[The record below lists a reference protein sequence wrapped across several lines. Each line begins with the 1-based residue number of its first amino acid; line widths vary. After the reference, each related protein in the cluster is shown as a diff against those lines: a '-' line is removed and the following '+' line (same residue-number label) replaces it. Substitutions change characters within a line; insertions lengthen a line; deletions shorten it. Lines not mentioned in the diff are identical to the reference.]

1 MANNF
6 VTDLSSYYST
16 NAASRAST
24 ADVKTA
30 KSNGYDLS
38 MEDFLQLM
46 MVELQN
52 QTIDDTADTGE
63 MLNQM
68 VQMQMVTALSN
79 MTDTNIMTYASSLV
93 GKEVTI
99 GSYDSEGN
107 LQENVITVIGTGLLN
122 GYQVIFGSDGKTYP
136 LNQIMAVGRLPD
148 VEGGDGTQKPGDG
161 TDKPG
166 DVEKPGEGTNK
177 PGDTDKPGDVEKPGE
192 GEGTE
197 KPGEG
202 EGTDEVEKPG
212 EGSTETPEV
221 PDDRPTEGTG
231 DTEDTTEDK
240 KDDVVEPT
248 QEVG

>member
-1 MANNF
+1 MANNYI
-6 VTDLSSYYST
+6 TDLSTYFNST
-16 NAASRAST
+16 NAASKASS

-38 MEDFLQLM
+38 MEDFLNLM

-52 QTIDDTADTGE
+52 QTIDDTADTSE

-99 GSYDSEGN
+99 GSYDGQGN
-107 LQENVITVIGTGLLN
+107 LEEKVISVIGTGMLN

-148 VEGGDGTQKPGDG
+148 SEDSGTTEKPGDS

-166 DVEKPGEGTNK
+166 DVEKPGEG
-177 PGDTDKPGDVEKPGE
+177 GDSTEKPGDVEKPGE
-192 GEGTE
+192 GGDTE
-197 KPGEG
+197 EPG
-202 EGTDEVEKPG
+202 DVEKPG
-212 EGSTETPEV
+212 EGGDTTETPDV
-221 PDDRPTEGTG
+221 PDDRPTEGAG
-231 DTEDTTEDK
+231 DSQDTTEEK

>member
-1 MANNF
+1 MGYIG
-6 VTDLSSYYST
+6 DLGAYVG
-16 NAASRAST
+16 AATGNGNVNGTQA
-24 ADVKTA
+24 VK
-30 KSNGYDLS
+30 KSNDGIGLD
-38 MEDFLQLM
+38 MTDFLKLM
-46 MVELQN
+46 IAQFQN
-52 QTIDDTADTGE
+52 QSIDDTADTSE

-177 PGDTDKPGDVEKPGE
+177 PGDTDKPG
-192 GEGTE
+192 
-197 KPGEG
+197 EG

>member
-177 PGDTDKPGDVEKPGE
+177 PGDTDKPG
-192 GEGTE
+192 
-197 KPGEG
+197 EG

>member
-148 VEGGDGTQKPGDG
+148 AEGSDGTQKPGDG

-177 PGDTDKPGDVEKPGE
+177 PGDTDKPG
-192 GEGTE
+192 
-197 KPGEG
+197 EG
-202 EGTDEVEKPG
+202 EGTDEVEKPGEG